1 MMEGDERRKKNFSEV
16 EKYELVEGYREFE
29 AVLKP
34 KLGQTVT
41 HKDKERAWAAITSR
55 VNAVSRVRRS
65 VPEIKKK
72 WNNLSSTMKEHRYQ
86 ERQEMSKTGG
96 GGPVCV
102 MTDIDERVE
111 NAIGANSAA
120 LIGILNGANSLR
132 GLIPVRQAASSAEV
146 PPPHRRAPSPAA
158 GAPPP
163 SPPPLPQAGAPLP
176 PVAAGAP
183 PQPAAAA
190 RAPLPPPAAGVPTQ
204 PPTTRAPLPP
214 TVPGASLQRAAARA
228 PLPPAA
234 AGASPQPAA
243 ARAPLPLAA
252 AAGAPPQPS
261 AARAPL
267 PPTVPGASLQRAAG
281 RAPLPPAAAGAP
293 PQLAAAR
300 APPQPSAARDP
311 LQPAAAVASLPGKSN
326 KRRKSEGQLYN
337 TYLEWEIKCSQEK
350 FKKLQAEQAKLE
362 LEKELLTL
370 KIKKVKM
377 DIDGEHFLRSLTEQ

>member
-163 SPPPLPQAGAPLP
+163 SPPPLPQAGAP
-176 PVAAGAP
+176 
-183 PQPAAAA
+183 PATAAA